1 MKNIAFIAFS
11 LFLSVAAFTLPAS
24 AQPAAAD
31 PDDEV
36 SAAPPVGQ
44 QGFPAFASHVE
55 VATIYHKLTGQ
66 LPDFDTWARLSPQCQ
81 AEKTQTGRIDCQE
94 NKRAEL
100 KDKFQLQTVTESI
113 PVPFVPAIFSA
124 YSRENNGYVIKN
136 FTDETYL
143 PFSYA
148 GRNYAIIPQGLMDRQ
163 FLPITGP
170 AQKDVET
177 ALRGAQR
184 KAVVLLYIQ
193 PTFASKDA
201 PAVELDGKQY
211 TLISGKVTNIGVYKC
226 RKNQPCTLLWEEG
239 TTGDREAERENLM
252 NLKR

>member
-1 MKNIAFIAFS
+1 MKNIAFIGFCFFLLVAPFS
-11 LFLSVAAFTLPAS
+11 LNAQ
-24 AQPAAAD
+24 AQPAVPEAEED
-31 PDDEV
+31 V

-44 QGFPAFASHVE
+44 QGFPDFASHVD
-55 VATIYHKLTGQ
+55 VATIYHKLTNQ
-66 LPDFDTWARLSPQCQ
+66 PPDFEQWARLSPDCM
-81 AEKTQTGRIDCQE
+81 AEKTQTGRITCQE
-94 NKRAEL
+94 NKQGEL
-100 KDKFQLQTVTESI
+100 RQKYSLQTLTESV

-124 YSRENNGYVIKN
+124 YSRENGGYVIKN
-136 FTDETYL
+136 FTDETYM

-163 FLPITGP
+163 FLPVTGP
-170 AQKDVET
+170 AQKDVEN

-193 PTFASKDA
+193 PTYADKNA
-201 PAVELDGKQY
+201 QPVELDGKKY
-211 TLISGKVTNIGVYKC
+211 TLISGKVTNIAIYKC

-239 TTGDREAERENLM
+239 SRESRAEQREELM